1 MLERNISQKTIPILI
16 PQAPKYVKL
25 RRYLR
30 QIDKEKRYSNFGP
43 LNRMLI
49 ERLAH
54 YLHQPDSNVQTAAN
68 ATLAIQGAI
77 ATSRVSTKIWE
88 MPSWTFAATAHGALN
103 AGAEVHLVDI
113 SEETW
118 RAKFTGETEN
128 LLDVLP
134 FGDNFDFERIQM
146 TSGTIVVD
154 AAASIMALENCALN
168 NRNRIGVVISL
179 HATKLLPAG
188 EGAVFFTNCP
198 EWSSRFKKWT
208 NYAFDD
214 DRESKF
220 IATNAKLSE
229 YSAAV
234 ALASL
239 DEFPGVRLT
248 LESKMHKAEII
259 SRKFGFENHPAMKS
273 GLVTPYWIVK
283 VQNSTRK
290 KEIITS
296 FKENGIDVRDWWNAG
311 CHKQKA
317 FKHLK
322 CEIMKNTDKLSST
335 TLGLPFH
342 NFLKSGDFARISEVL
357 DKSELE

>member
-1 MLERNISQKTIPILI
+1 MPERNTSRKILPILI

-30 QIDKEKRYSNFGP
+30 QIDREKRYSNFGP
-43 LNRMLI
+43 LNRLLI
-49 ERLAH
+49 ERLAQ
-54 YLHQPDSNVQTAAN
+54 YLRQPESNVQTAAN

-77 ATSRVSTKIWE
+77 ATSEVSTKIWE
-88 MPSWTFAATAHGALN
+88 MPSWTFAATAHGALT
-103 AGAEVHLVDI
+103 AGAAVHLVDV
-113 SEETW
+113 SERTW
-118 RAKFTGETEN
+118 RAKFTGKTEN

-134 FGDNFDFERIQM
+134 FGDNFDFDRIQM

-154 AAASIMALENCALN
+154 AAASIMALENCTLN
-168 NRNRIGVVISL
+168 NRNRIGVVVSL

-239 DEFPGVRLT
+239 DEFAGVRKS
-248 LESKMHKAEII
+248 LESKMSKAKMI
-259 SRKFGFENHPAMKS
+259 SSKFGLDIHPAMNS
-273 GLVTPYWIVK
+273 GVVTPYWIVR

-290 KEIITS
+290 MEIITS
-296 FKENGIDVRDWWNAG
+296 FKENGIDVRDWWSGG
-311 CHKQKA
+311 CHTHPA

-322 CEIMKNTDKLSST
+322 QENLKNTDKLAST

-342 NFLKSGDFARISEVL
+342 NFLKSSDFARISEALVECGL
-357 DKSELE
+357 A